1 MGILDEYEDFLPL
14 TLRQIFLPNGRPPRL
29 PKNDLAADRL
39 YELLGKARR
48 ARMIPFEAIRDDGAI
63 QETGNWFS
71 GPGQFWRAVKITAER
86 YRCQPPGGPAAVPRN
101 LGRGCR
107 DGASDRAGGRA
118 LRSSV
123 LSDLLKALLQ
133 VVGIHDRKHLNR
145 CMQLGEEWLRH
156 NGDKG
161 CAFEVE
167 NGYAG
172 ADASIGKKYIAS
184 GLYFCLKP

>member
-14 TLRQIFLPNGRPPRL
+14 TCDRSFYRMVGLHGY

-86 YRCQPPGGPAAVPRN
+86 YSVNRQAGQRRFLEIWVEAAGMVPQIVRVAEPF
-101 LGRGCR
+101 GVQCYP
-107 DGASDRAGGRA
+107 
-118 LRSSV
+118 
-123 LSDLLKALLQ
+123 
-133 VVGIHDRKHLNR
+133 I
-145 CMQLGEEWLRH
+145 C
-156 NGDKG
+156 
-161 CAFEVE
+161 
-167 NGYAG
+167 
-172 ADASIGKKYIAS
+172 
-184 GLYFCLKP
+184 